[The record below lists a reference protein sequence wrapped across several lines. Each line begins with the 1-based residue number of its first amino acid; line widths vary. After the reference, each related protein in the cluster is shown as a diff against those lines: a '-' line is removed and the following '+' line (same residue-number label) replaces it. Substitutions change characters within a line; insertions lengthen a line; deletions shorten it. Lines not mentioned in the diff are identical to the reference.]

1 MRETLSSSMPNN
13 ASFRI
18 TPAYAGNTTVCRRQR
33 LRMQDHPR
41 VCGKHW
47 KMRSFNLTAKGSPP
61 RMRETLPVDSQKA
74 ALRQDHPRVCGKHG
88 IQSLRNLTS
97 SGSPPRMRETPI
109 KNGVAKWGF
118 RITPAYAGNTKAK
131 GEDPDWGEDHP
142 RVCGKHTQQVYL
154 DLI

>member
-88 IQSLRNLTS
+88 SFCTKEITFP
-97 SGSPPRMRETPI
+97 G
-109 KNGVAKWGF
+109 
-118 RITPAYAGNTKAK
+118 ITPAYAGNTYSLNYM
-131 GEDPDWGEDHP
+131 PLTPQDHP
-142 RVCGKHTQQVYL
+142 RVCGKHQSKLLNDQL
-154 DLI
+154 P